1 MNVKGTPKRI
11 KWIGYGIIIFFVI
24 LILTMTIGGI
34 YQLKQ
39 KAAASMLKRLLFYLP
54 TFVTIASPF
63 FPTRT
68 VAKRASLSTL
78 LPVPSGIK

>member
-1 MNVKGTPKRI
+1 MDWLWNHYFLCDSYFNDDR
-11 KWIGYGIIIFFVI
+11 WR
-24 LILTMTIGGI
+24 I

-39 KAAASMLKRLLFYLP
+39 KTAASMLKQLFFYLS